1 MLKHYVQ
8 FFCIANV
15 QIFFQQ
21 CVDPTQKCA
30 EDNDEWHVGPAA
42 QQLSRRGPLYVT
54 DQRLEVKFDS
64 PNLPHEAQK
73 HSKKLEE
80 LPPYQESPGLHSSH
94 VVMVGVPAEIA
105 VAISLASFLIGA
117 ALTGMLCRIHQ
128 RRSLKKSEVRL
139 QILHFFPMLS

>member
-1 MLKHYVQ
+1 MQ
-8 FFCIANV
+8 FYCIAKIS
-15 QIFFQQ
+15 IFFHQ

-80 LPPYQESPGLHSSH
+80 FPPHQESPGLHSSH

-128 RRSLKKSEVRL
+128 RRSLKKSEVRTTYNKL
-139 QILHFFPMLS
+139 VHFFPNPMLL